1 MKKILIVLFL
11 FLLLTGCSMGTN
23 TPTDS
28 VEKFLGKYQSMD
40 SEVLA
45 QLDKVVSDDDTMN
58 DNQKKDYQSLME
70 KQYQNLSYKI
80 KDEKIDGDTA
90 TVLVEIEVYDY
101 ANSIAESRDYYNE
114 HKDEFKTDNIIG
126 NDGTNTTDNNTIDD
140 EGIISDGDVDN
151 NNGDTD
157 LGDVVEDVLDS
168 AFIDFKI
175 KQLKDVTDKAKY
187 EITFHLSKED
197 DEWVIEDISDTDRQK
212 LHGLYNE

>member
-212 LHGLYNE
+212 LHGLYED